1 MNRYW
6 YYALLLAIAAFVI
19 SMAVLW
25 RDNTAT
31 DSKNDLTNWAATIF
45 LLCVVCGPGLL
56 AKQVFTLLVP
66 VEQHAKNR
74 RRLLR
79 EISRAETTREQAAAT
94 KTRIQLLRAWWEQE
108 RDCMHAIYM
117 LNYKEAGGTK
127 TENPYPRSTG

>member
-6 YYALLLAIAAFVI
+6 YYALLVAIALFVA

-31 DSKNDLTNWAATIF
+31 DNTNDLTTWAATIF

-66 VEQHAKNR
+66 VEQHAKNC

-79 EISRAETTREQAAAT
+79 EISRAETAREQAAAT
-94 KTRIQLLRAWWEQE
+94 KTRIQTLFAWAGQE
-108 RDCMHAIYM
+108 ATRMRAIYL
-117 LNYKEAGGTK
+117 LNYKEAGGK
-127 TENPYPRSTG
+127 KAENPYGSTG